1 MDNRKLKEL
10 LMRENVPS
18 LGCTEPM
25 AIAYASAL
33 AVELLDGRCD
43 TLTLYVSP
51 NILKNAMGVGIPGST
66 LIGGQI
72 AAALAW
78 VAGNPAYGLEV
89 LRDVTPEDEKK
100 ARRLLEKGL
109 VQIKL
114 ADTDKKLYIRA
125 VAADSENEGS
135 VVICDQHTHI
145 AERWKNGVLVSSEES
160 ESETECQDRPMLTLE
175 QIWSFI
181 QDVPTQELEFLQAG
195 IDMNLLVAEEG
206 FRKPYGLQL
215 GRLLLERQKNTG
227 CTAPFF
233 SSAALAA
240 AAADARMA
248 GCQLPVM
255 TVTGSG
261 NQGIA
266 TILPVVALARHR
278 NADQAHTL
286 RAVALCQLVAIEVKQ
301 YTGRLSALC
310 GAANAAAVGVACAAV
325 YLYGGSLRDACHAV
339 QNVVGNVAGLI
350 CDGAKSSCSLKIATG
365 IQAAIQAAMLALNG
379 IHVSGQDGIVSP
391 CVEDTLKNLGRLG
404 NQGMQITDQVILQI
418 MLEKQL
424 QA

>member
-1 MDNRKLKEL
+1 
-10 LMRENVPS
+10 
-18 LGCTEPM
+18 
-25 AIAYASAL
+25 
-33 AVELLDGRCD
+33 
-43 TLTLYVSP
+43 
-51 NILKNAMGVGIPGST
+51 
-66 LIGGQI
+66 
-72 AAALAW
+72 
-78 VAGNPAYGLEV
+78 
-89 LRDVTPEDEKK
+89 
-100 ARRLLEKGL
+100 
-109 VQIKL
+109 
-114 ADTDKKLYIRA
+114 
-125 VAADSENEGS
+125 
-135 VVICDQHTHI
+135 
-145 AERWKNGVLVSSEES
+145 
-160 ESETECQDRPMLTLE
+160 
-175 QIWSFI
+175 
-181 QDVPTQELEFLQAG
+181 
-195 IDMNLLVAEEG
+195 
-206 FRKPYGLQL
+206 
-215 GRLLLERQKNTG
+215 
-227 CTAPFF
+227 
-233 SSAALAA
+233 
-240 AAADARMA
+240 
-248 GCQLPVM
+248 M

-424 QA
+424 QT